1 MISVADL
8 LTNDRIPGN
17 YYATDV
23 YVRGDLELGL
33 LENRQGDRLLALPET
48 FLQGIYAGL
57 EKETGQA
64 SRLVL
69 FNCGQW
75 WGKNFYTRFCEELTE
90 YYGTAIADMEMAE
103 FLQCLKQCWVTHGWG
118 TIELDQSHHNRGFLV
133 IEIRNCAFAQQAGNQ
148 SRPVCFLM
156 AGVLSSFFSQL
167 TGKPLHCVQT
177 ICESMGA
184 ECNRFILGLE
194 ARIKPAEEMVAT
206 HQSHDAIM
214 DALTAS

>member
-8 LTNDRIPGN
+8 LTNDRVPGN

-69 FNCGQW
+69 FNCGRW
-75 WGKNFYTRFCEELTE
+75 WGKNFYTRFHEELTE
-90 YYGTAIADMEMAE
+90 YYGTALADMEMAE
-103 FLQCLKQCWVTHGWG
+103 FLQCLQQCWITHGWG
-118 TIELDQSHHNRGFLV
+118 TIDLDQSHQNRGFLV
-133 IEIRNCAFAQQAGNQ
+133 VKIWNCAFAQQAP
-148 SRPVCFLM
+148 SHDYPVCFLM
-156 AGVLSSFFSQL
+156 SGVLSTFFSQI
-167 TGKPLHCVQT
+167 TGKDLFCVQT
-177 ICESMGA
+177 TCESMGA
-184 ECNRFILGLE
+184 DCNRFVIGLE
-194 ARIKPAEEMVAT
+194 ARVKPAEELVAK
-206 HQSHDAIM
+206 HQSHDDIM
-214 DALTAS
+214 AALSA